1 MVRRNQFHIQQ
12 TLHFTIAYIVINQ
25 APNSRVCILY
35 LSSNL
40 SLGKAAYGIN
50 AIMENQNLERSFTTH
65 FNAKPEFIVRA
76 PGRVNLIGE
85 HTDYN
90 DGFVLPMAIDHAVW
104 IALSPRAD
112 SQVRIR
118 SLDLEVDSAFDLHSL
133 TKGDGWL
140 EYIKGVANELQKA
153 GYELRGFDAVM
164 TGDVPRGAGL
174 SSSAAVELATARAF
188 EAVSGFTWDAAQ
200 MAKISQKAENEWVGM
215 KCGIMD
221 QMASAASKEGF
232 ALFLDCRT
240 LEYQHAPLPR
250 NTSVVILD
258 TSTRRGLVDSAYNE
272 RRSQCE
278 EAARWFGVKALR
290 DVTVDEFKKSRSGLS
305 EVVMK
310 RARHIITENARV
322 LEAVNVLKE
331 GNVKR
336 LGELFNA
343 SHNSLRDDFEVTNE
357 TLNQIVE
364 CAQEQSSCYGARMT
378 GAGFGGCAVALVQ
391 EENARMFTN
400 AVSAT
405 YKRRSGLDAS
415 VYVCK
420 ASEGASLVK
429 G

>member
-1 MVRRNQFHIQQ
+1 MDTQ
-12 TLHFTIAYIVINQ
+12 
-25 APNSRVCILY
+25 
-35 LSSNL
+35 
-40 SLGKAAYGIN
+40 SLAH
-50 AIMENQNLERSFTTH
+50 SFSIY

-104 IALSPRAD
+104 IGLAPRAD
-112 SQVRIR
+112 STVRVR

-133 TKGDGWL
+133 AKGEGWL
-140 EYIKGVANELQKA
+140 EYIKGVADQLQKA
-153 GYELRGFDAVM
+153 GHELRGFDAVM

-188 EAVSGFTWDAAQ
+188 AAVSGFEWDAAQ
-200 MAKISQKAENEWVGM
+200 MAKISQKAENQWVGVN
-215 KCGIMD
+215 CGIMD
-221 QMASAASKEGF
+221 QMASAASKAGY
-232 ALFLDCRT
+232 ALFLDCLT
-240 LEYQHAPLPR
+240 LEIQHAPLPE

-278 EAARWFGVKALR
+278 EAARWYGVKALR
-290 DVTVDEFKKSRSGLS
+290 DVSVDDLKRGSGLS

-310 RARHIITENARV
+310 RARHIVTENARV
-322 LEAVNVLKE
+322 LEAVQVMKA

-343 SHNSLRDDFEVTNE
+343 SHASLRDDFEVTNE
-357 TLNQIVE
+357 ALNQIVE

-391 EENARMFTN
+391 EEKSQEFAK
-400 AVSAT
+400 AVSAA
-405 YKRRSGLDAS
+405 YRQKSGLDAS

-420 ASEGASLVK
+420 ASEGASIVK

>member
-1 MVRRNQFHIQQ
+1 METQ
-12 TLHFTIAYIVINQ
+12 TFAQ
-25 APNSRVCILY
+25 
-35 LSSNL
+35 
-40 SLGKAAYGIN
+40 
-50 AIMENQNLERSFTTH
+50 SFSTY

-90 DGFVLPMAIDHAVW
+90 DGFVLPMAIDRAVW
-104 IALSPRAD
+104 IALSPRTD
-112 SQVRIR
+112 SQIRIR
-118 SLDLEVDSAFDLHSL
+118 SLDLEIDAAFELHSL
-133 TKGDGWL
+133 TKGEGWA
-140 EYIKGVANELQKA
+140 EYMKGVAYELQQA
-153 GYELRGFDAVM
+153 GCELKGFDAVM

-188 EAVSGFTWDAAQ
+188 AAVSGLAWDASQ
-200 MAKISQKAENEWVGM
+200 MAKISQKAENEWVGVN
-215 KCGIMD
+215 CGIMD
-221 QMASAASKEGF
+221 QMASAASRAGY

-240 LEYQHAPLPR
+240 LEYQHAPLPED
-250 NTSVVILD
+250 TSVVILD

-290 DVTVDEFKKSRSGLS
+290 DVSLDEFKKRSGLS
-305 EVVMK
+305 EIVMK
-310 RARHIITENARV
+310 RARHIVTENARV
-322 LEAVNVLKE
+322 LEAVNVMKT

-357 TLNQIVE
+357 ALNQIVE
-364 CAQEQSSCYGARMT
+364 CAQEQPSCYGARMT

-391 EENARMFTN
+391 EENTTEFTN
-400 AVSAT
+400 AVSTA
-405 YKRRSGLDAS
+405 YKQRSGLDAS

-420 ASEGASLVK
+420 ASEGASVVK
-429 G
+429 E

>member
-1 MVRRNQFHIQQ
+1 MEIQ
-12 TLHFTIAYIVINQ
+12 T
-25 APNSRVCILY
+25 
-35 LSSNL
+35 
-40 SLGKAAYGIN
+40 
-50 AIMENQNLERSFTTH
+50 LERSFTTY
-65 FNAKPEFIVRA
+65 FNSKPEFLVRA

-90 DGFVLPMAIDHAVW
+90 DGFVLPMAIDRAIW
-104 IALSPRAD
+104 IALSPRVD

-118 SLDLEVDSAFDLHSL
+118 SLDLEVDSVFDLHSL
-133 TKGDGWL
+133 MKGKGWL
-140 EYIKGVANELQKA
+140 EYIKGVANELLKA
-153 GYELRGFDAVM
+153 GYKLRGFDAVL
-164 TGDVPRGAGL
+164 TGDVPRAAGL

-188 EAVSGFTWDAAQ
+188 AAVSGFAWDAAQ
-200 MAKISQKAENEWVGM
+200 MAKISQKAENEWVGVN
-215 KCGIMD
+215 CGIMD

-240 LEYQHAPLPR
+240 LEYQHAPLPEK
-250 NTSVVILD
+250 TSVVILD

-290 DVTVDEFKKSRSGLS
+290 DVSVDEFERSSGLS
-305 EVVMK
+305 DVVMK

-322 LEAVNVLKE
+322 LEAVDVMKA
-331 GNVKR
+331 GNIKR

-357 TLNQIVE
+357 ALNQIVE
-364 CAQEQSSCYGARMT
+364 CAREQSSCYGARMT

-391 EENARMFTN
+391 GENTRTFTN
-400 AVSAT
+400 AVSAA
-405 YKRRSGLDAS
+405 YKQRSGLDAS
-415 VYVCK
+415 IYVCK

-429 G
+429 KRP

>member
-1 MVRRNQFHIQQ
+1 
-12 TLHFTIAYIVINQ
+12 
-25 APNSRVCILY
+25 
-35 LSSNL
+35 
-40 SLGKAAYGIN
+40 
-50 AIMENQNLERSFTTH
+50 MENQTLERSFTTY

-90 DGFVLPMAIDHAVW
+90 DGFVLPMAIDRAVW

-118 SLDLEVDSAFDLHSL
+118 SLDLEVDSAFELHSL

-153 GYELRGFDAVM
+153 GHELRGFDAVM

-188 EAVSGFTWDAAQ
+188 AAASGFAWDAAQ

-240 LEYQHAPLPR
+240 LEYQHAPLPK

-290 DVTVDEFKKSRSGLS
+290 DVSVDEFEKSSGLS

-357 TLNQIVE
+357 ALNQIVE

-391 EENARMFTN
+391 EENASDFTN
-400 AVSAT
+400 AVSAA
-405 YKRRSGLDAS
+405 YKQKSGLDAS

-420 ASEGASLVK
+420 ASAGASLVK